1 MKDFKLT
8 RNEQPARCHVCGIKS
23 KDVFSLA
30 EDGQKER
37 MLCSVCLSLEHPE
50 KMKLETQTGLL
61 LKRNTNRKLYSL
73 LFRSIAKA
81 EKSTDDSYREK
92 AQKLKQI
99 LLSTTDLVLNE
110 TGSDDGYDLLH
121 LIKKHHQL
129 LPMNFD
135 DEFVTSVAESD
146 ELPDVSDWN
155 EIYKGKRGF
164 K

>member
-73 LFRSIAKA
+73 LFRSI
-81 EKSTDDSYREK
+81 ERRKSQRTILTVKRRRNLNRYCS
-92 AQKLKQI
+92 AQL
-99 LLSTTDLVLNE
+99 T
-110 TGSDDGYDLLH
+110 
-121 LIKKHHQL
+121 
-129 LPMNFD
+129 
-135 DEFVTSVAESD
+135 
-146 ELPDVSDWN
+146 
-155 EIYKGKRGF
+155 
-164 K
+164 

>member
-1 MKDFKLT
+1 
-8 RNEQPARCHVCGIKS
+8 
-23 KDVFSLA
+23 
-30 EDGQKER
+30 
-37 MLCSVCLSLEHPE
+37 
-50 KMKLETQTGLL
+50 MKLETQTGLL

-99 LLSTTDLVLNE
+99 LLSTTDVVLNE

>member
-61 LKRNTNRKLYSL
+61 LKKYKPKTLQPVVSFNCKGGKVNGR
-73 LFRSIAKA
+73 F
-81 EKSTDDSYREK
+81 
-92 AQKLKQI
+92 
-99 LLSTTDLVLNE
+99 
-110 TGSDDGYDLLH
+110 
-121 LIKKHHQL
+121 
-129 LPMNFD
+129 LP
-135 DEFVTSVAESD
+135 
-146 ELPDVSDWN
+146 
-155 EIYKGKRGF
+155 
-164 K
+164 

>member
-1 MKDFKLT
+1 MPVARTPGENET
-8 RNEQPARCHVCGIKS
+8 RDSNRTSAEEKYKPKTLQPVVSFNC
-23 KDVFSLA
+23 
-30 EDGQKER
+30 
-37 MLCSVCLSLEHPE
+37 
-50 KMKLETQTGLL
+50 
-61 LKRNTNRKLYSL
+61 
-73 LFRSIAKA
+73 KA

-99 LLSTTDLVLNE
+99 LLSTTDVVLNE

>member
-1 MKDFKLT
+1 
-8 RNEQPARCHVCGIKS
+8 
-23 KDVFSLA
+23 
-30 EDGQKER
+30 
-37 MLCSVCLSLEHPE
+37 
-50 KMKLETQTGLL
+50 MKLETQTGLL

-99 LLSTTDLVLNE
+99 LLSTTDVVLNE

-121 LIKKHHQL
+121 LIKT
-129 LPMNFD
+129 PSVTSMNFD